1 MQKIKQLLPGLG
13 VCLAISIP
21 AWLLGKLV
29 PVVGG
34 AVFSILI
41 SMVVALFWSPKDAFK
56 PGVTFVSKSAAGSG
70 GAAGFRAQPERRVGN
85 RQTVPAHHPVHH
97 LHLAADRL
105 SAAQAAAH

>member
-13 VCLAISIP
+13 ICLAISIP
-21 AWLLGKLV
+21 AWLLGKLL

-41 SMVVALFWSPKDAFK
+41 GMVIALFWSPKDAFK
-56 PGVTFVSKSAAGSG
+56 PGVTFVSKKVLQAAVVLL
-70 GAAGFRAQPERRVGN
+70 GFGLN

-97 LHLAADRL
+97 LDLAADRL